1 MIDKRE
7 MPIGFFDSGVGGVS
21 VLKEAIRLLPYES
34 FVYFGDNGNAPYG
47 TKPLEQIR
55 RLSMNAATF
64 LSEKGIKALVVAC
77 NTATSAA
84 IKDLRESFSFPIIGM
99 EPALK
104 PAVHIRNNGKII
116 VMATPATIKQEK
128 FQNLLRKYG
137 KDNEVISLPC
147 PGLVELIEAGQFD
160 SPELNCYLEETLG
173 PYRAMKVDVVVLG
186 CTHYVFIRKHIEA
199 FFMKKA
205 YVIDGN
211 LGTVRQLIHVL
222 NDYDLL
228 VKKEDSNPAKVL
240 FYTSGNPEKILPLF
254 HTLLNYQD
262 MNE

>member
-1 MIDKRE
+1 MINRRE

-21 VLKEAIRLLPYES
+21 VLKEAIRLLPNES
-34 FVYFGDNGNAPYG
+34 FIYFGDNGNAPYG

-84 IKDLRESFSFPIIGM
+84 IRDLRQRFSFPIIGM

-104 PAVHIRNNGKII
+104 PAVHIRNSGKII

-147 PGLVELIEAGQFD
+147 PGLVELIEAGNLD
-160 SPELNCYLEETLG
+160 SPDLNRYLEKTIG
-173 PYRAMKVDVVVLG
+173 PFQTMEVDVVVLG

-199 FFMKKA
+199 FFMEKA
-205 YVIDGN
+205 CVIDGN

-222 NDYDLL
+222 NNNNLL
-228 VKKEDSNPAKVL
+228 IKKEYPNPQKVS
-240 FYTSGNPEKILPLF
+240 FYTSGNPEKVLPLF
-254 HTLLNYQD
+254 HTLMNY
-262 MNE
+262 

>member
-1 MIDKRE
+1 MIDRRE

-21 VLKEAIRLLPYES
+21 VLKEAIRLLPNES
-34 FVYFGDNGNAPYG
+34 FIYFGDNGNAPYG

-84 IKDLRESFSFPIIGM
+84 IRDLRDSFSFPIIGM

-147 PGLVELIEAGQFD
+147 PGLVELIEAGKFD
-160 SPELNCYLEETLG
+160 SPELNRYLEETIG
-173 PYRAMKVDVVVLG
+173 PFRNMEVDVVVLG
-186 CTHYVFIRKHIEA
+186 CTHYVFIRKHIKA
-199 FFMKKA
+199 FFMGKA

-211 LGTVRQLIHVL
+211 LGTVRQLFHVL
-222 NDYDLL
+222 NGNNLL
-228 VKKEDSNPAKVL
+228 IEEENRSSGKVS
-240 FYTSGNPEKILPLF
+240 FYTSGNPEKVLPLF
-254 HTLLNYQD
+254 HTLLNYQV
-262 MNE
+262 MKE